1 MTEFVGMAVLVKLLN
16 GQSVEGLIEA
26 ISQDSSLL
34 LLSDAVV
41 RGEGA
46 PMRFPRLEVT
56 ADQIESI
63 DILSDVSSVDSRA
76 TGHSTE
82 TPTWQ
87 QNTPKNSKTTPRKA
101 PSDWSQD
108 DVRRYKCEEFD
119 FQGNLDRFD
128 KKKIFSEIRQQD
140 STRPEERLVSHN
152 LSQRKLRHDQNVLP
166 GRIVDADGEDQV
178 LLETSSL
185 SLNEKKSEVPC
196 VASPLFDSIEQKI
209 LLSGTISNEQMIENG
224 GRSLCSFLF
233 ERQSELLSTSVLL
246 ALSADKLGSY
256 ALCAGRHLLNRGIRV
271 LANLPADMRMAPAY
285 FNAALRQFQKCG
297 GIIFENQK
305 EKVSLV
311 ISSLPVTP
319 VTSKA
324 LICSL
329 TPGTVAALNIRFGL
343 PSEIP
348 KGGCV
353 VCDVGWPA
361 AQVDAILGG
370 KWRYERTFG
379 FASYLAIGDN

>member
-1 MTEFVGMAVLVKLLN
+1 MTVLVKLLN

-41 RGEGA
+41 CGEGA

-63 DILSDVSSVDSRA
+63 DILSDVPSVDSRA
-76 TGHSTE
+76 TSHPSE
-82 TPTWQ
+82 PPTWQ
-87 QNTPKNSKTTPRKA
+87 QNTPRNAKTTPRKA
-101 PSDWSQD
+101 SSNWSQD
-108 DVRRYKCEEFD
+108 DVRRYKGEEFD

-128 KKKIFSEIRQQD
+128 KKKVFSEIRQQD
-140 STRPEERLVSHN
+140 PTRPEDRLVSHN
-152 LSQRKLRHDQNVLP
+152 LAQRKMRHDQNVLP
-166 GRIVDADGEDQV
+166 GRIVDADGEDQI

-185 SLNEKKSEVPC
+185 SLNEKKSEIPC
-196 VASPLFDSIEQKI
+196 VAGSLLESIEQKI
-209 LLSGTISNEQMIENG
+209 LLSGAISNEQMIENG

-233 ERQSELLSTSVLL
+233 ERQSELLSASVLL
-246 ALSADKLGSY
+246 ALSADRFGSY

-271 LANLPADMRMAPAY
+271 FANLPADMRMAPTY

-324 LICSL
+324 LICSIAPN
-329 TPGTVAALNIRFGL
+329 TTAALNARFGL

-348 KGGCV
+348 SGGCV
-353 VCDVGWPA
+353 LCDVGWPA
-361 AQVDAILGG
+361 AQVEALLGS
-370 KWRYERTFG
+370 KWRYSRTFG
-379 FASYLAIGDN
+379 FASYLVIGDK